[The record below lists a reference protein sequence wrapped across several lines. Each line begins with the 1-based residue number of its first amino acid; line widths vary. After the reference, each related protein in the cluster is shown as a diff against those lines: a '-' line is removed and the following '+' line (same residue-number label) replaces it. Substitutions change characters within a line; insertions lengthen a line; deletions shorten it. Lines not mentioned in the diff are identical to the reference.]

1 MESYFL
7 CIPLQV
13 EINKIIDKRSSSVKP
28 VQLYKVQHVPGKLN
42 WKMEVEAVT
51 ASWVN
56 NECPN
61 LEPLL
66 ENPAIDLRKRFD
78 CVHIYVLTEGKLRN
92 RWRERV
98 ILGGILG
105 STPTSIQI

>member
-7 CIPLQV
+7 CISFQV

-42 WKMEVEAVT
+42 WKMEEEAVT

-61 LEPLL
+61 LEPFAG
-66 ENPAIDLRKRFD
+66 EPS
-78 CVHIYVLTEGKLRN
+78 Y
-92 RWRERV
+92 
-98 ILGGILG
+98 
-105 STPTSIQI
+105 